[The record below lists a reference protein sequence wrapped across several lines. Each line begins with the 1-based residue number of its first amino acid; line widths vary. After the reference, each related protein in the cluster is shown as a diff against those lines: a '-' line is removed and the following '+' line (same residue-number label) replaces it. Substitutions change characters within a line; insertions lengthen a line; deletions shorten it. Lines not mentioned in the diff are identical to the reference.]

1 MKIVTPIEITEGNEA
16 FTRASTGTYFDS
28 SGVLQTAAIDEPRFD
43 HNPVTGEPL
52 GLLIEDERTN
62 RLLRSEEFDNAVWTK
77 ERASISANSVIA
89 PDGMMTADKLVEY
102 TTASSNHQAFQF
114 ITPAS
119 GAITF
124 SCYVKAA
131 GRTQV
136 SFSSFEGSVPSNP
149 LSAIVDL
156 STGLEVSRSGLTTA
170 VSIIPVGN
178 EWYRIAIS
186 GVSAGTITS
195 LFVRL
200 AVSGGIIYTGDG
212 TSGIYIWGAQ
222 LEAGTTPSSYIKTE
236 ATTVTR
242 AADDPGQMTTNVVN
256 DYADW
261 TAGTY
266 NTGTRRVEAN
276 VVYEVVASPNTIDQ
290 PSVGV
295 IADPPS
301 WIRIGWSNQFRM
313 FRDGQDSYSDRL
325 DNIDVTLI
333 FPSIITT
340 VAVLGVQ
347 GAEVQVTMTDPVDGV
362 VYDET
367 ISLVDIGV
375 LSHWEW
381 HFLPYDLNDTAVF
394 EGLPPYSGVEINIVV
409 RGVASTDEIR
419 VGRFIAGISRE
430 LGVTNYG
437 TSIGALEYST
447 KERDGFGNLVIVPR
461 RTVRLVN
468 YDVLVNSENVD
479 RVVRTLESLSAKPT
493 LYIGDDTYSST
504 VVFGL
509 YRDYTQGLDDPKGSD
524 LTIQV
529 EGF

>member
-1 MKIVTPIEITEGNEA
+1 MKIVTPIEVN
-16 FTRASTGTYFDS
+16 
-28 SGVLQTAAIDEPRFD
+28 
-43 HNPVTGEPL
+43 
-52 GLLIEDERTN
+52 
-62 RLLRSEEFDNAVWTK
+62 
-77 ERASISANSVIA
+77 
-89 PDGMMTADKLVEY
+89 
-102 TTASSNHQAFQF
+102 
-114 ITPAS
+114 
-119 GAITF
+119 GAI
-124 SCYVKAA
+124 
-131 GRTQV
+131 
-136 SFSSFEGSVPSNP
+136 
-149 LSAIVDL
+149 L
-156 STGLEVSRSGLTTA
+156 
-170 VSIIPVGN
+170 
-178 EWYRIAIS
+178 
-186 GVSAGTITS
+186 
-195 LFVRL
+195 
-200 AVSGGIIYTGDG
+200 
-212 TSGIYIWGAQ
+212 
-222 LEAGTTPSSYIKTE
+222 
-236 ATTVTR
+236 
-242 AADDPGQMTTNVVN
+242 DDTNVVN
-256 DYADW
+256 DYSNW

-266 NTGTRRVEAN
+266 NTGDRRVEAN
-276 VVYEVVASPNTIDQ
+276 VVYEVVASPNTTDQ

-375 LSHWEW
+375 ISHWEW

-409 RGVASTDEIR
+409 RGAASTDEIR
-419 VGRFIAGISRE
+419 VGRVIAGISRD